1 MTLRKTLQG
10 GALGLAV
17 VLGSAAWTSG
27 PAQAAAC
34 TLGDVDLTI
43 VYPPSVTYTPVSCAN
58 GINLD
63 PGSSGAQ
70 ETSAFNSFFGLSYT
84 YLDKSDTAGSNGD
97 TLGGIA
103 FTVTAP
109 ETKSGS
115 WTLSWADTN
124 GATPLNLPITID
136 LAIYLKAGSADDAV
150 YVFDDV
156 LIPASPTSGT
166 GTFEITFLNN
176 GGQIPDLSH
185 MTAMGTVVGT
195 SVPEPASLALLG
207 AGLLGLAGAMR
218 RRRHGTV
225 AAA

>member
-1 MTLRKTLQG
+1 MKLRNTLKAVGLAAAV
-10 GALGLAV
+10 ALG
-17 VLGSAAWTSG
+17 STAWTSG

-43 VYPPSVTYTPVSCAN
+43 NYPPSVTYAPVSCAN
-58 GINLD
+58 GINLN
-63 PGSSGAQ
+63 PGSSGEQ
-70 ETSAFNSFFGLSYT
+70 ETASFNSFFGLNFT
-84 YLDKSDTAGSNGD
+84 YLDKSDEAGSNGN

-103 FTVTAP
+103 FTVQAP
-109 ETKSGS
+109 ETTSGN

-124 GATPLNLPITID
+124 GASPLNLPITID

-156 LIPASPTSGT
+156 LIPANPTSGT
-166 GTFEITFLNN
+166 GTFEITFLNS
-176 GGQIPDLSH
+176 GGRVPDLSH

-195 SVPEPASLALLG
+195 SVPEPATLALFG

-218 RRRHGTV
+218 RRHRDSAT
-225 AAA
+225 